1 MPNIFLCYLLIVMC
15 STSTHA
21 LSNIDNTASNVR
33 PQQLH
38 VNITAQSDE
47 MNDQSAYLKNYINE
61 NRVHYIEKRKAN
73 NLVRTLMKNK
83 SPRPSQ
89 RSLVLV
95 FDATESMLDNLKQ
108 LRQGA
113 ENLINKLSELE
124 DNPIYNYIFVPFRE
138 ENGTIG

>member
-1 MPNIFLCYLLIVMC
+1 MC
-15 STSTHA
+15 STSTHT
-21 LSNIDNTASNVR
+21 LSNINSNVSNVG

-38 VNITAQSDE
+38 VNIPAQGNE
-47 MNDQSAYLKNYINE
+47 MNDQSAYLKNEIIDNT
-61 NRVHYIEKRKAN
+61 VHFIEKRKAN
-73 NLVRTLMKNK
+73 NLVRTSMKNK
-83 SPRPSQ
+83 SPQPGQ

-113 ENLINKLSELE
+113 EKLINKLSGLE